1 MAKKKTQKTDELLS
15 EIRENLDLGVEA
27 FRESID
33 AWQENIAFENGDQW
47 EEDAKTSRENKKRPC
62 ITINKVYGALKQ
74 ITGEQRQSRTSVNV
88 RPVDDKSDPKVAEIF
103 NGIIRN
109 IENVSNSSQAYDLAF
124 EHAVSGGFGAFRI
137 ITDYSRDDA
146 FDQDILIRR
155 ITNPCGVI
163 FDPAAVD
170 KHKRDALWAIVGEWI
185 AEDAF
190 EEAYPDCES
199 PGEWNYDFGRR
210 ENWTDGESVLVLEYF
225 WKKMVSTT
233 LYLLADGRTV
243 KAEDLDATL
252 IPQMTAEGFIIKER
266 KIDLPEVW
274 WAKACAAKV
283 LEGPQKW
290 AGKHI
295 PLVFV
300 PGDEAFVDGKQIY
313 RSAVTFAKDPQRLY
327 NWARSVAVET
337 MAMAP
342 RAPFVGTA
350 EAVEGYE
357 DEWEEANTTPRAMLR
372 YNEGFQA
379 PQRQQPTIP
388 DTGAFQEM
396 MAAADDI
403 KATTGIYDASLGA
416 RSNETSGKAIL
427 SRQKQGDTATYH
439 FQDNLASA
447 ISYCGEILVDLI
459 PKIYDTEKV
468 VRLLNEDGS
477 EAWAEINKVIPTPD
491 GEMVVNDLSQG
502 KYDIVVKTG
511 PQFASKR
518 MEASEQMV
526 ALMQAINDPAI
537 HAKIIP
543 RLVKNLDWPEA
554 DDIAADLSGQPVE
567 GQEQDPQAQQQMM
580 EAQQAQQ
587 QQMQMQQEAM
597 QMQQAARQ
605 MELQKMQLELE
616 AAQIA
621 NAAARQKMQI
631 EAAKAQQ
638 DMEIAAQKAAV
649 DASTKL
655 QPSIQG
661 DMICQA

>member
-1 MAKKKTQKTDELLS
+1 MAKKKKEEKPDELLA
-15 EIRENLDLGVEA
+15 EIRENLELGVDA
-27 FRESID
+27 FRDSID
-33 AWQENIAFENGDQW
+33 AWQENIAFENGEQW
-47 EEDAKTSRENKKRPC
+47 EEAAQKEREANGRPC

-74 ITGEQRQSRTSVNV
+74 ITGEQRQSRTSINV
-88 RPVDDKSDPKVAEIF
+88 RPVDDQSDPKVAEIF
-103 NGIIRN
+103 NGLIRN
-109 IENVSNSSQAYDLAF
+109 IENVSNASQAYDLAF
-124 EHAVSGGFGAFRI
+124 EHAVGGSFGAFRV

-163 FDPAAVD
+163 FDPSALD
-170 KHKRDALWAIVGEWI
+170 KHKRDARWAIVGEWVN
-185 AEDAF
+185 EDAF
-190 EEAYPDCES
+190 EEQYKDCES
-199 PGEWNYDFGRR
+199 PGEWSYDFGKR
-210 ENWTDGESVLVLEYF
+210 ENWTDGESVLVIEYF
-225 WKKMVSTT
+225 WKKVVPTT

-243 KAEDLDATL
+243 KADAFDKEL
-252 IPQMTAEGFIIKER
+252 VPQMKEEGFIVKER
-266 KIDLPEVW
+266 KADIPEVW
-274 WAKACAAKV
+274 WCKVCAAKV

-290 AGKHI
+290 AGKYI
-295 PLVFV
+295 PLIFV

-313 RSAVTFAKDPQRLY
+313 RAATTFAKDPQRLY
-327 NWARSVAVET
+327 NWARSIAVET

-357 DEWEEANTTPRAMLR
+357 KDWENANRTPKGILYHNQGFEAPK
-372 YNEGFQA
+372 
-379 PQRQQPTIP
+379 RQQPTIP

-396 MAAADDI
+396 LAAADDI

-477 EAWAEINKVIPTPD
+477 EAWAQINQTIVTPEGD
-491 GEMVVNDLSQG
+491 MVVNDLSQG
-502 KYDIVVKTG
+502 KYDVVVKTG
-511 PQFASKR
+511 PQFVSKR
-518 MEASEQMV
+518 QEAAEQMV
-526 ALMQAINDPAI
+526 ALMQSIQDPAI
-537 HAKIIP
+537 QAKIIP

-554 DDIAADLSGQPVE
+554 DEIAAELSGQPAE

-580 EAQQAQQ
+580 QAQQAQQ
-587 QQMQMQQEAM
+587 QQMQAQQEAM
-597 QMQQAARQ
+597 QMQQAAQ
-605 MELQKMQLELE
+605 KMELQKMQLDLE

-621 NAAARQKMQI
+621 NAAAAQKMQLD
-631 EAAKAQQ
+631 AAKAQQ
-638 DMEIAAQKAAV
+638 DMEIAAQKAAI
-649 DASTKL
+649 DTATKL
-655 QPSIQG
+655 QPSFQG
-661 DMICQA
+661 V

>member
-1 MAKKKTQKTDELLS
+1 MAKKKATKPDELLA
-15 EIRENLDLGVEA
+15 EIRENIELGIDA
-27 FRESID
+27 FQESID
-33 AWQENIAFENGDQW
+33 SWQENIAFENGDQW
-47 EEDAKTSRENKKRPC
+47 EDAAQKDREANSRPC

-74 ITGEQRQSRTSVNV
+74 ITGEQRQSRNAINV
-88 RPVDDKSDPKVAEIF
+88 RPVDDQSDPQVAEIY
-103 NGIIRN
+103 NGLIRN
-109 IENVSNSSQAYDLAF
+109 IENTSKASEAYDLAF
-124 EHAVSGGFGAFRI
+124 EHAVGGGFGAFRVL
-137 ITDYSRDDA
+137 TDYSRDDA
-146 FDQDILIRR
+146 FDQDIIIRR

-163 FDPAAVD
+163 FDPSALD
-170 KHKRDALWAIVGEWI
+170 KHKRDARWAIVGEWVN
-185 AEDAF
+185 EDAF
-190 EEAYPDCES
+190 EEQYPDCES
-199 PGEWNYDFGRR
+199 PGEWSYDFGKR
-210 ENWTDGESVLVLEYF
+210 ENWTDGESVLVVEYF
-225 WKKMVSTT
+225 WKKMVPTT

-243 KAEDLDATL
+243 KADSFDKELV
-252 IPQMTAEGFIIKER
+252 PQMQAEGFIVKER
-266 KIDLPEVW
+266 KADIPEVHW
-274 WAKACAAKV
+274 CKACATKI

-295 PLVFV
+295 PLIFV

-327 NWARSVAVET
+327 NWARSIAVET

-357 DEWEEANTTPRAMLR
+357 ADWDNANRTPKAILL
-372 YNEGFQA
+372 YNQGQEA

-447 ISYCGEILVDLI
+447 VSYCGEILVDLI

-477 EAWAEINKVIPTPD
+477 EAWAKINQTVPTPQ
-491 GEMVVNDLSQG
+491 GEMVINDLSQG
-502 KYDIVVKTG
+502 KYDVVVKTG
-511 PQFASKR
+511 PQFVSKR
-518 MEASEQMV
+518 QEAAEQMV
-526 ALMQAINDPAI
+526 ALMQAVQDPAI
-537 HAKIIP
+537 QAKIIP

-554 DDIAADLSGQPVE
+554 DQIAAELSGQPVE
-567 GQEQDPQAQQQMM
+567 GQEQDPQAQQQIMQ
-580 EAQQAQQ
+580 AQQAQQ
-587 QQMQMQQEAM
+587 QQMQAQQEAM
-597 QMQQAARQ
+597 QMQHAAQQ
-605 MELQKMQLELE
+605 MELQKLQLELE

-621 NAAARQKMQI
+621 NASAAQKMEI
-631 EAAKAQQ
+631 DAAKAQQ
-638 DMEIAAQKAAV
+638 DMEIAAQKAALETHKH
-649 DASTKL
+649 AMTM
-655 QPSIQG
+655 QPDYQG
-661 DMICQA
+661 E